1 MTLAFVEWI
10 GMIAAVLTT
19 VAWLPQAIHTI
30 QTRKTRDV
38 SLPTQA
44 MLFVGILLWLAYGIM
59 LGSLPL
65 IASNIVTIFLVG
77 AILMIKLRNIH
88 ADSKPE

>member
-1 MTLAFVEWI
+1 MTPALIEWI

-19 VAWLPQAIHTI
+19 FAWLPQATQTI
-30 QTRKTRDV
+30 RTRKTRDV
-38 SLPTQA
+38 SLTTQA

-77 AILMIKLRNIH
+77 AILMIKLRNIE